1 MEKFY
6 KRFEDRSKK
15 IQEAVKAALAEE
27 EKLFQKYLKE
37 ERLMNERDGLDYTD
51 EELESIVSVRMK
63 SNPHRMKIDQPT
75 YYNERETD
83 YDVTDSGQNI
93 YHIAPESFPI
103 NYRLGVRRVDEDAMP
118 LFQRDVIAGWP
129 K

>member
-63 SNPHRMKIDQPT
+63 SNPHRMKI
-75 YYNERETD
+75 EKE
-83 YDVTDSGQNI
+83 
-93 YHIAPESFPI
+93 IA
-103 NYRLGVRRVDEDAMP
+103 LLTKGVE
-118 LFQRDVIAGWP
+118 
-129 K
+129 

>member
-1 MEKFY
+1 MTILWITTITPQ
-6 KRFEDRSKK
+6 RTR
-15 IQEAVKAALAEE
+15 ARLAFDTPL
-27 EKLFQKYLKE
+27 KLP
-37 ERLMNERDGLDYTD
+37 
-51 EELESIVSVRMK
+51 RMK
-63 SNPHRMKIDQPT
+63 RNAGGSYITDDQPT